1 MAACLIKEP
10 GSTGGRGN
18 PTASRPARKAGH
30 WKGET
35 MHLNPRRTFVRT
47 VAVCAVLIVGVAQG
61 FALGGKEAAAP
72 AKHPTPAN
80 PRLRLATTTST
91 ENSGLLAYLLPFFT
105 EDTGYTVDV
114 VAVGTGAALKLGEN
128 ADADVVL
135 VHARAQEDAFMAA
148 GHGAERR
155 DVMYNDFIIVGPKS
169 DPAGLAHATS
179 SVDAF
184 TRLATGVAPFISRG
198 DKSGTNTKE
207 LDIWKAAKITPNGPW
222 YKEAGQ
228 GMEQVLIMADGLQG
242 YTLTDRGT
250 WIAVKDKT
258 SLVISYEG
266 EAGLFNPY
274 GVITVAP
281 SKNPAINAVGAKAFL
296 DWITSKRGQDLI
308 ANYKMGGQTLFF
320 PSYKP

>member
-1 MAACLIKEP
+1 MQLF
-10 GSTGGRGN
+10 S
-18 PTASRPARKAGH
+18 
-30 WKGET
+30 
-35 MHLNPRRTFVRT
+35 RRTIVRS
-47 VAVCAVLIVGVAQG
+47 VAICAVLLAAAAQG
-61 FALGGKEAAAP
+61 FALGGKEAAP

-80 PRLRLATTTST
+80 PRIRLATTTST
-91 ENSGLLAYLLPFFT
+91 ENSGLLSYLLPFFT
-105 EDTGYTVDV
+105 DDTGYLVDV

-148 GHGAERR
+148 GHGSERR

-169 DPAGLAHATS
+169 DPAGLSRSTGS
-179 SVDAF
+179 IDAF
-184 TRLATGVAPFISRG
+184 TKLATGGTPFISRG
-198 DKSGTNTKE
+198 DKSGTNIKE
-207 LDIWKAAKITPNGPW
+207 LEIWKATGVTPIGSW

-228 GMEQVLIMADGLQG
+228 GMEQVLLMADGLQG

-266 EAGLFNPY
+266 EAELFNPY

-308 ANYKMGGQTLFF
+308 ASYKLGGQTLFF